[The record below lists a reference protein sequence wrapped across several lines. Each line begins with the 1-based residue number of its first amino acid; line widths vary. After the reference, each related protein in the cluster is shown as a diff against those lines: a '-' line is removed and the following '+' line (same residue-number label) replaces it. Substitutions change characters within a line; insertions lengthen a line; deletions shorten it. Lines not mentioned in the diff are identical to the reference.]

1 MGGTAVI
8 GSWASVSLGAG
19 SLSLES
25 LPQLVDPGSYGSWA
39 PKYLCGYGLI
49 IWHRGYPNFSP
60 HSVVRRSHIEKAEER
75 Q

>member
-39 PKYLCGYGLI
+39 PK
-49 IWHRGYPNFSP
+49 
-60 HSVVRRSHIEKAEER
+60 
-75 Q
+75 